1 MEEFQKYFSQTTFH
15 HHFRQEMLKFHPYS
29 ILTGETMVGF
39 VIHCV
44 LKYKCSK
51 GKCKNQVEKGLKYR
65 LQKVAH
71 VSVPPLTLCAF
82 WQNISVVFYLLGN
95 LRQRKFWSLVFE
107 ALWNWYFQF
116 LLVSSNFRTQVYKV
130 VPVV

>member
-1 MEEFQKYFSQTTFH
+1 M
-15 HHFRQEMLKFHPYS
+15 HFKNISSVPLFIIIFRPQMLKFHPYS

-82 WQNISVVFYLLGN
+82 WQNISVVFLFTLQFGAEKILVLGI
-95 LRQRKFWSLVFE
+95 LKLCGSGISSSRKLVNSGGF
-107 ALWNWYFQF
+107 
-116 LLVSSNFRTQVYKV
+116 
-130 VPVV
+130 